1 MEELINNVDA
11 IILSFVQGSFGNFT
25 GTVQALWHLMFIVF
39 VAFYG
44 YKIMISGRF
53 SASDLL
59 IHCVK
64 IIIILGLATKWDM
77 FFLFIFNMVTD
88 LPSDIAGQMM
98 LAASSSFSS
107 AGQVGSEASANTAL
121 SQFFDRGMAVSA
133 NVLQGA
139 GWTDFGQYFYAFAIW
154 IGTIGVTGYAAMLI
168 ILAKLAVA
176 VLLGLGPIF
185 ILLLIF
191 TNTKALFEGWLRTL
205 LNYALV
211 PVFVYT
217 LLAILLTL
225 AEGPL
230 SYLEKSSNIYDEL
243 ITAIGPF
250 LLISVISILLL
261 AQILN
266 IAASVTGGVSLSTMG
281 FGRLISRDVATTP
294 TLKVTTGISKWGWR
308 KTAPARSNAV
318 AKVKAGMNGSIKAG
332 RHALGQALKTS
343 REVR

>member
-11 IILSFVQGSFGNFT
+11 IILNFVQGSFGSFT
-25 GTVQALWHLMFIVF
+25 GTVQMLWHLMFIVF
-39 VAFYG
+39 IAIYG
-44 YKIMISGRF
+44 YKIMISGQF
-53 SASDLL
+53 SVSDLVT
-59 IHCVK
+59 HCVK
-64 IIIILGLATKWDM
+64 IIVILGLATQWDM

-88 LPSDIAGQMM
+88 LPSNIAGHMIS
-98 LAASSSFSS
+98 AASSSFESD
-107 AGQVGSEASANTAL
+107 AQADSEASANNAL

-139 GWTDFGQYFYAFAIW
+139 GWTSFGQYFYAFAVW
-154 IGTIGVTGYAAMLI
+154 LGTIGITGYAAMLI

-176 VLLGLGPIF
+176 ILLGIGPIF

-191 TNTKALFEGWLRTL
+191 TNTRTLFEGWLRTL
-205 LNYALV
+205 LNYALI
-211 PVFVYT
+211 PVFVYA

-230 SYLEKSSNIYDEL
+230 SYLESSSGIYDEL

-250 LLISVISILLL
+250 LLICVISVLLL

-281 FGRLISRDVATTP
+281 LGRVAGRST
-294 TLKVTTGISKWGWR
+294 VTAPASKAAAGASKWGWQ
-308 KTAPARSNAV
+308 KTAPLRSSATSIIKSGASRTVTASRDALSRALQKNR
-318 AKVKAGMNGSIKAG
+318 KA
-332 RHALGQALKTS
+332 L
-343 REVR
+343 